1 MTLTPA
7 AANVEVG
14 KTIKLTAIVAP
25 ADATDKIVVYKSND
39 DTIATVV
46 NDGTVTG
53 VTDGTADITV
63 TAGGKTAKSTIT
75 VITPAE
81 E

>member
-7 AANVEVG
+7 TANVEVG

-25 ADATDKIVVYKSND
+25 TDATDKIVAYKSSD
-39 DTIATVV
+39 DTIATVA

-53 VTDGTADITV
+53 VADGTADITV